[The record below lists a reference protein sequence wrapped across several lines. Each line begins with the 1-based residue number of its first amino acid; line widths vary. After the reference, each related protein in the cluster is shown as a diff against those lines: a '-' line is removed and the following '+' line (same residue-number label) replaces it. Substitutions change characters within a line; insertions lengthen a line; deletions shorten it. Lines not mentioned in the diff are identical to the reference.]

1 MEWKCFLI
9 LMLFSAGV
17 WSEKC
22 PKQCDCDMDNGLNR
36 AVCVDQN
43 IINIEVGVPKAV
55 QVYSLSHNAI
65 SELDNFCF
73 KVGVC
78 ILLYFIVVSN

>member
-1 MEWKCFLI
+1 MEWKCFLM
-9 LMLFSAGV
+9 LVLFSAGV
-17 WSEKC
+17 WSEMC

-36 AVCVDQN
+36 AVCTDQN

-73 KVGVC
+73 KVIYLILCFC
-78 ILLYFIVVSN
+78 IVFS

>member
-1 MEWKCFLI
+1 MECNFFL
-9 LMLFSAGV
+9 LLVLFSAGV

-55 QVYSLSHNAI
+55 QVYSLSHNVI

-73 KVGVC
+73 KVNTSL
-78 ILLYFIVVSN
+78 LLYLLG